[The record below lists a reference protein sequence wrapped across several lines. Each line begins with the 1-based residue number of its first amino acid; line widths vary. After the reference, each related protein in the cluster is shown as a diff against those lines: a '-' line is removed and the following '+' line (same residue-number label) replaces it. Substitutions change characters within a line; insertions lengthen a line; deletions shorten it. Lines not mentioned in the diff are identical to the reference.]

1 MTGMRI
7 KGGPAYRGNE
17 LVTEF
22 IRKVNYY
29 ETDKMGITHHSNY
42 VRYMEEARTE
52 LFEQMGISYELMGKA
67 GLLLPVT
74 ELECKY
80 RHSSTAGD
88 RLRIEVRTLE
98 YTGVR
103 LVFGFKMYGEDGEL
117 IFTGKVTHGCTDA
130 QGHPVIMRKF
140 SPELDHG
147 FKAMAKKDR
156 EE

>member
-1 MTGMRI
+1 M
-7 KGGPAYRGNE
+7 
-17 LVTEF
+17 TEF

-29 ETDKMGITHHSNY
+29 ETDKMGVTHHSNY

-52 LFEQMGISYELMGKA
+52 LFEQMGVSYSLMERA

-103 LVFGFKMYGEDGEL
+103 LVFGFKIYGEDGEL
-117 IFTGKVTHGCTDA
+117 VFTGKVTHGCSNA

-140 SPELDHG
+140 SPELDSL
-147 FKAMAKKDR
+147 FKAMAEKDK

>member
-1 MTGMRI
+1 M
-7 KGGPAYRGNE
+7 
-17 LVTEF
+17 TEF

-29 ETDKMGITHHSNY
+29 ETDKMGVTHHSNY

-52 LFEQMGISYELMGKA
+52 LFQQMGVSYELMGKA
-67 GLLLPVT
+67 GLMLPVT
-74 ELECKY
+74 ELEGKY

-88 RLRIEVRTLE
+88 KLRIEVRTLE

-103 LVFGFKMYGEDGEL
+103 LVFGFKMYLEDGEL
-117 IFTGKVTHGCTDA
+117 AFTGKVTHGCSNA

-140 SPELDHG
+140 SPELDSL
-147 FKAMAKKDR
+147 FKAMAEKDK

>member
-1 MTGMRI
+1 M
-7 KGGPAYRGNE
+7 
-17 LVTEF
+17 TEF
-22 IRKVNYY
+22 MRKVNYY

-52 LFEQMGISYELMGKA
+52 LFEQMGVSYSLMERA
-67 GLLLPVT
+67 GLLLPVA
-74 ELECKY
+74 ELEGKY
-80 RHSSTAGD
+80 RHSSTAGE

-117 IFTGKVTHGCTDA
+117 VFTGKVTHGCSNS

-140 SPELDHG
+140 SPELDSL
-147 FKAMAKKDR
+147 FKAMAEKDK